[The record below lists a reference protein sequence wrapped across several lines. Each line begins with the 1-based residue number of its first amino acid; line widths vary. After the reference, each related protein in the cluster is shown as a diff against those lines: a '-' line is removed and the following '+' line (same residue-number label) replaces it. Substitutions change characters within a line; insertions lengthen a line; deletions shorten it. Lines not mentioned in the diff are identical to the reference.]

1 MSWIS
6 NLFTSSIGRKVIMSL
21 TGLFFVVFLL
31 VHLIGNLQLL
41 HDDGGNAF
49 NHYAE
54 FMAHNGLIQG
64 MSWIMKFLFGLHAI
78 QGLLLWRQNSAAKG
92 QKYAVKVTNNTTFAG
107 RNMIWL
113 GILLMVFLVLHMGDF
128 WFQMHYG
135 VLETQ
140 DGVKDLAQ
148 LVAIKFAS
156 PVYVGW
162 YVISMIVLGI
172 HLWHGFDSAFQTLG
186 ARHPKYDGLVAGLG
200 KFFAIALALGFAI
213 IPILMFIN
221 H

>member
-1 MSWIS
+1 MSWLS

-21 TGLFFVVFLL
+21 TGLFFVLFLL
-31 VHLIGNLQLL
+31 VHLLGNLQLL
-41 HDDGGNAF
+41 HADGGNAF

-54 FMAHNGLIQG
+54 FMAHNGFIQA
-64 MSWIMKFLFGLHAI
+64 MSWIMKLLFALHAI
-78 QGLLLWRQNSAAKG
+78 QGLILWRQNAAAKG

-113 GILLMVFLVLHMGDF
+113 GILILVFLILHMGDF

-135 VLETQ
+135 DLGEL
-140 DGVKDLAQ
+140 DGVKDLAK
-148 LVAIKFAS
+148 LVAIKFSS
-156 PVYVGW
+156 PIYVGW
-162 YVISMIVLGI
+162 YVFSMIVLGI

-186 ARHPKYDGLVAGLG
+186 LRHAKYDGFVVAIGRVLSVV
-200 KFFAIALALGFAI
+200 LALGFAI
-213 IPILMFIN
+213 IPILMFLN